1 MNRCLSRTGKWGT
14 DMDILD
20 RFHHPGFSANEGEG
34 VEAGDSAA
42 RELLASYP
50 VHAPFSLTRLRYD
63 RDAGVVT

>member
-1 MNRCLSRTGKWGT
+1 
-14 DMDILD
+14 MDILD
-20 RFHHPGFSANEGEG
+20 LFHHPGFSANEGEG